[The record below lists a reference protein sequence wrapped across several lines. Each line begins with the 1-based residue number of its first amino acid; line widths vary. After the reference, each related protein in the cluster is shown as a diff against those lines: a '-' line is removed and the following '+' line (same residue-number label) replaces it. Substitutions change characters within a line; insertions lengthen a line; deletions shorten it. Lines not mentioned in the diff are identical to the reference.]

1 MERHLAA
8 QDASVDIGKIVKF
21 LFMRPDAE
29 GKSIL
34 FNLGSPALME
44 GGWVRFPWVAFDED
58 NLPLTG
64 ASEWEPAWH
73 GCKLEAVYSEM
84 YHRRLSE
91 FCDSGPGAHFLSESP
106 GASREGL
113 LYVPLCADGIFWS
126 AQWEV
131 RVDRSEDDLVHN
143 ERSVYIAALWMLGV
157 TSDDMLDGCEVSEK
171 WDPLLEAD
179 PRRGKMAGVDVVN
192 QAGPAAMDSAA
203 TAEGDVV
210 AAAVED
216 AD

>member
-8 QDASVDIGKIVKF
+8 QDASVDIGKITKF

-29 GKSIL
+29 GRPIL
-34 FNLGSPALME
+34 FNLGRPAVME
-44 GGWVRFPWVAFDED
+44 GGWVRFPWVSFDE
-58 NLPLTG
+58 
-64 ASEWEPAWH
+64 AS
-73 GCKLEAVYSEM
+73 YSEM

-171 WDPLLEAD
+171 WAPPLEAD

-192 QAGPAAMDSAA
+192 QAGQAAMDSAA